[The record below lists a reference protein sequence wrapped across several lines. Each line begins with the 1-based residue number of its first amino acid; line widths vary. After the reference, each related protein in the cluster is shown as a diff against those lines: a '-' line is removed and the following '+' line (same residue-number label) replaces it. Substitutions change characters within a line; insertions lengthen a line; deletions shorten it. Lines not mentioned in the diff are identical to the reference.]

1 MEKEEDA
8 ATFDWHILKPP
19 HSLKQILREDPGLGL
34 NPRK

>member
-1 MEKEEDA
+1 MEKEGD

-19 HSLKQILREDPGLGL
+19 HSLKQILREDPRIGL